1 MRFDRI
7 VSGPTLQTNCLQ
19 FQKSIPS
26 FIVEK
31 VNTYYGLG
39 T

>member
-19 FQKSIPS
+19 FQKSIPNINIIGNIHS
-26 FIVEK
+26 
-31 VNTYYGLG
+31 
-39 T
+39 